1 MDEAK
6 ELFLKY
12 IGNGFHMHRDGVLDI
27 YREYNIDSEIEKE
40 WLNEYFS
47 ELIEKLS
54 SSKSPDIIFS
64 RICEVMKATKS
75 SIKMDYLMNILNLY
89 ITNWDTFER
98 LRIAEELKDLIKF
111 FSKNHRE
118 QSSEILKYKDIAID
132 IFNNVIHEKV
142 VISEETRQK
151 VALEYVLSD
160 ENLRIRAVKA
170 LNDLLK
176 Y

>member
-1 MDEAK
+1 LYQAK

-12 IGNGFHMHRDGVLDI
+12 IGNGFQMHRDRVLDI

-64 RICEVMKATKS
+64 RLCAVLQATKS
-75 SIKMDYLMNILNLY
+75 SNKMEYLMNILNLY

-98 LRIAEELKDLIKF
+98 LRIAEELRDLIKF
-111 FSKNHRE
+111 FSNNHRE
-118 QSSEILKYKDIAID
+118 QSSEILKHKNIAID
-132 IFNNVIHEKV
+132 IFNSVFHEQV
-142 VISEETRQK
+142 LISEETKQK
-151 VALEYVLSD
+151 VVLEYVLSD
-160 ENLRIRAVKA
+160 ENLRIRAVKG